1 MTDCKSTAPDRAPE
15 GLQFFC
21 FTERGMAA
29 DELKKLNR
37 RELPELPIGEM
48 RENDRREAK
57 EFLIITGE
65 KTE

>member
-1 MTDCKSTAPDRAPE
+1 
-15 GLQFFC
+15 
-21 FTERGMAA
+21 MAA